1 MENRYGALR
10 IVWSRAHSDKYARKI
25 LSMVEPR
32 VERERERKRNIWPNR
47 TTTATTQNEVELMN

>member
-32 VERERERKRNIWPNR
+32 VGRERERKRNIWPNR
-47 TTTATTQNEVELMN
+47 TTTTQNEVELMN

>member
-32 VERERERKRNIWPNR
+32 VERERERKRNIWPK
-47 TTTATTQNEVELMN
+47 TTTTQNEVELMN

>member
-32 VERERERKRNIWPNR
+32 VRERDRERKRNIWPNR
-47 TTTATTQNEVELMN
+47 TTTTTQNEVELMN